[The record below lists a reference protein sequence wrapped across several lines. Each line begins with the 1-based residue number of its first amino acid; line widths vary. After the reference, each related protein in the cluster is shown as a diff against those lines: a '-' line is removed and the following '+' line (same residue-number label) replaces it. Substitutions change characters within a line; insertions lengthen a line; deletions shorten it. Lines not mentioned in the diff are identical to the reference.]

1 MKLLFPII
9 MYTNGVLAAY
19 LMYRYLIL
27 KGKRYIEDK
36 IFMIMCF
43 GSAVWSIGFAAL
55 FMQEEPDNAFICRAI
70 GMIGVFLYMISAQ
83 IFISHMADIPKIW
96 KYVVNGFSL
105 WGIIL
110 YFLMTRKGLVIFTP
124 NIFGMSYQF
133 VPGTIYNLY
142 TVYTVVVSL
151 NILVIILYV
160 MRTAKVKRLVVFAR
174 RLILLTIFM
183 LIGIILDTIF
193 PMFGLPAIPGSSV
206 TQYWGM
212 IGVYYAIRAISRS
225 RINLNNMS
233 QFIYYSIAAP
243 VFVYDTKRRLQIIN
257 DAGVSFLRV
266 ERDDRELR
274 NLWINRIFDV
284 DPDEIF
290 FTDSTNKEFDALCKK
305 NKCYCSLAVNAISD
319 AYGDVIGYIIIVG
332 DLSER
337 IRTMNELEE
346 AKRQADAANSAKSA
360 FLANMS
366 HEIRTPMNAIV
377 GFSELALSE
386 ELEPQVKEYIVDIR
400 KASHNLLAIIN
411 DILDISK
418 IESGKMELVCG
429 EYYTKTLFN
438 DVFLIM
444 DSQAKKKGLEF
455 KMTVSENMPKKMY
468 GDKIRIRGILINLLN
483 NAVKYTENGSV
494 ELKAEI
500 IDRKKDV
507 AVLKFCVKDT
517 GIGIAKEDQEK
528 LFESFSQ
535 VDKTVNYGKEGTG
548 LGLAIVKG
556 FVQMMNGEVSVESEY
571 GKGSAFTVVIQQKIL
586 DASAMDKI
594 YTNSNEVSEDY
605 GMTDMKLENVRVL
618 IVDDNMMNLKMAK
631 HSMEHYGMTV
641 DIAGSG
647 KLAVDM
653 CRQTHYRIVFMDQM
667 MPVMD
672 GVEAMKEIRKLDDY
686 YAVGGEAKIVI
697 LTANTMSGMRT
708 QMMQE
713 GFDEF
718 LGKPINFKQLERLL
732 KRYIPEHIQ
741 NV

>member
-55 FMQEEPDNAFICRAI
+55 FMQEEPDKAFICRAI

-105 WGIIL
+105 LGIIL

-151 NILVIILYV
+151 NTLIIILYA

-183 LIGIILDTIF
+183 MVGIILDTIF

-631 HSMEHYGMTV
+631 RSMEHYGMTV

>member
-233 QFIYYSIAAP
+233 QFIYYSISAP
-243 VFVYDTKRRLQIIN
+243 VLVYDTKRRLQIIN

-517 GIGIAKEDQEK
+517 GIGIAKEDQER

-631 HSMEHYGMTV
+631 RSMEHYGMTV

>member
-105 WGIIL
+105 LGIIL

-151 NILVIILYV
+151 NILVIVLYV

-233 QFIYYSIAAP
+233 QFIYYSISAP
-243 VFVYDTKRRLQIIN
+243 VLVYDTKRRLQIIN

-631 HSMEHYGMTV
+631 RSMEHYGMTV

>member
-233 QFIYYSIAAP
+233 QFIYYSISAP
-243 VFVYDTKRRLQIIN
+243 VLVYDTKRRLQIIN

-631 HSMEHYGMTV
+631 RSMEHYGMTV

>member
-55 FMQEEPDNAFICRAI
+55 FMQEEPDKAFICRAI

-105 WGIIL
+105 LGIIL

-142 TVYTVVVSL
+142 TVYTVVVFL
-151 NILVIILYV
+151 NILIIILYA

-183 LIGIILDTIF
+183 MVGIILDTIF

-212 IGVYYAIRAISRS
+212 IGVYYAIRAISHS

-243 VFVYDTKRRLQIIN
+243 VLVYDTKRRLQIIN
-257 DAGVSFLRV
+257 DAGVSFLCV

-631 HSMEHYGMTV
+631 RSMEHYGMTV

>member
-243 VFVYDTKRRLQIIN
+243 VLVYDTKRRLQIIN

-319 AYGDVIGYIIIVG
+319 EYGDVIGYIIIVG

-337 IRTMNELEE
+337 IRTMSELEE

-631 HSMEHYGMTV
+631 RSMEHYGMTV

>member
-55 FMQEEPDNAFICRAI
+55 FMQEEPDKAFICRAI

-105 WGIIL
+105 LGIIL

-151 NILVIILYV
+151 NTLIIILYA

-183 LIGIILDTIF
+183 MVGIILDTIF

-243 VFVYDTKRRLQIIN
+243 VLVYDTKRRLQIIN

-631 HSMEHYGMTV
+631 RSMEHYGMTV

>member
-233 QFIYYSIAAP
+233 QFIYYSISAP
-243 VFVYDTKRRLQIIN
+243 VLVYDTKRRLQIIN

-556 FVQMMNGEVSVESEY
+556 FVQMMNGEVSVELS
-571 GKGSAFTVVIQQKIL
+571 
-586 DASAMDKI
+586 
-594 YTNSNEVSEDY
+594 
-605 GMTDMKLENVRVL
+605 L
-618 IVDDNMMNLKMAK
+618 I
-631 HSMEHYGMTV
+631 
-641 DIAGSG
+641 
-647 KLAVDM
+647 
-653 CRQTHYRIVFMDQM
+653 
-667 MPVMD
+667 
-672 GVEAMKEIRKLDDY
+672 
-686 YAVGGEAKIVI
+686 
-697 LTANTMSGMRT
+697 
-708 QMMQE
+708 
-713 GFDEF
+713 
-718 LGKPINFKQLERLL
+718 
-732 KRYIPEHIQ
+732 HI
-741 NV
+741 

>member
-105 WGIIL
+105 LGIIL

-151 NILVIILYV
+151 NILVIVLYV

-243 VFVYDTKRRLQIIN
+243 VLVYDTKRRLQIIN

-360 FLANMS
+360 FFANMS

-500 IDRKKDV
+500 IDRKKDA

-517 GIGIAKEDQEK
+517 GIGIAKEDQQK

-535 VDKTVNYGKEGTG
+535 VDKAINYGKEGTG

-631 HSMEHYGMTV
+631 RSMEHYGMTV

-647 KLAVDM
+647 KLAIDM

-708 QMMQE
+708 QMMPE

-732 KRYIPEHIQ
+732 KQYIPEHIR

>member
-55 FMQEEPDNAFICRAI
+55 FMQEEPDKAFICRAI

-233 QFIYYSIAAP
+233 QFIYYSISAP
-243 VFVYDTKRRLQIIN
+243 VLVYDTKRRLQIIN

-631 HSMEHYGMTV
+631 RSMEHYGMTV

>member
-55 FMQEEPDNAFICRAI
+55 FMQEEPDKAFICRAI

-105 WGIIL
+105 LGIIL
-110 YFLMTRKGLVIFTP
+110 YFLMTRNGLVIFTP

-151 NILVIILYV
+151 NILIIILYA

-183 LIGIILDTIF
+183 MVGIILDTIF

-631 HSMEHYGMTV
+631 RSMEHYGMTV

>member
-233 QFIYYSIAAP
+233 QFIYYSISAP
-243 VFVYDTKRRLQIIN
+243 VLVYDTKRRLQIIN

-386 ELEPQVKEYIVDIR
+386 EL
-400 KASHNLLAIIN
+400 
-411 DILDISK
+411 
-418 IESGKMELVCG
+418 
-429 EYYTKTLFN
+429 
-438 DVFLIM
+438 
-444 DSQAKKKGLEF
+444 
-455 KMTVSENMPKKMY
+455 
-468 GDKIRIRGILINLLN
+468 
-483 NAVKYTENGSV
+483 
-494 ELKAEI
+494 
-500 IDRKKDV
+500 
-507 AVLKFCVKDT
+507 
-517 GIGIAKEDQEK
+517 
-528 LFESFSQ
+528 
-535 VDKTVNYGKEGTG
+535 
-548 LGLAIVKG
+548 
-556 FVQMMNGEVSVESEY
+556 
-571 GKGSAFTVVIQQKIL
+571 
-586 DASAMDKI
+586 
-594 YTNSNEVSEDY
+594 
-605 GMTDMKLENVRVL
+605 
-618 IVDDNMMNLKMAK
+618 
-631 HSMEHYGMTV
+631 
-641 DIAGSG
+641 
-647 KLAVDM
+647 
-653 CRQTHYRIVFMDQM
+653 
-667 MPVMD
+667 
-672 GVEAMKEIRKLDDY
+672 
-686 YAVGGEAKIVI
+686 
-697 LTANTMSGMRT
+697 
-708 QMMQE
+708 
-713 GFDEF
+713 
-718 LGKPINFKQLERLL
+718 
-732 KRYIPEHIQ
+732 
-741 NV
+741 

>member
-55 FMQEEPDNAFICRAI
+55 FMQEEPDKAFICRAI

-105 WGIIL
+105 LGIIL

-183 LIGIILDTIF
+183 LIGIVLDTIF

-233 QFIYYSIAAP
+233 QFIYYSISAP
-243 VFVYDTKRRLQIIN
+243 VLVYDTKRRLQIIN

-631 HSMEHYGMTV
+631 RSMEHYGMTV

-686 YAVGGEAKIVI
+686 YAMGGEAKIVI

>member
-55 FMQEEPDNAFICRAI
+55 FMQEEPDKAFICRAI

-105 WGIIL
+105 LGIIL

-151 NILVIILYV
+151 NTLIIILYA

-183 LIGIILDTIF
+183 MVGIILDTIF

-233 QFIYYSIAAP
+233 QFIYYSISAP
-243 VFVYDTKRRLQIIN
+243 VLVYDTKRRLQIIN

-631 HSMEHYGMTV
+631 RSMEHYGMTV

-647 KLAVDM
+647 KLAIDM

>member
-43 GSAVWSIGFAAL
+43 GSVVWSIGFAAL

-96 KYVVNGFSL
+96 KYLVNGFSL
-105 WGIIL
+105 LGIIL

-142 TVYTVVVSL
+142 SVYTVVVAL
-151 NILVIILYV
+151 NILVIVLYV

-212 IGVYYAIRAISRS
+212 IGVYYAIRAISHS
-225 RINLNNMS
+225 RINPNNMS
-233 QFIYYSIAAP
+233 QFIYYSISAP
-243 VFVYDTKRRLQIIN
+243 VLVYDTKRKLQIIN

-346 AKRQADAANSAKSA
+346 AKHQADAANSAKSA

-500 IDRKKDV
+500 IDRKKDA

-517 GIGIAKEDQEK
+517 GIGIAKEDQQK

-535 VDKTVNYGKEGTG
+535 VDKTINYGKEGTG

-631 HSMEHYGMTV
+631 RSMEHYGMTV

-647 KLAVDM
+647 KLAIDM

-732 KRYIPEHIQ
+732 KQYIPEHIR

>member
-233 QFIYYSIAAP
+233 QFIYYSISAP
-243 VFVYDTKRRLQIIN
+243 VLVYDTKRRLQIIN

-535 VDKTVNYGKEGTG
+535 VDKTVNYGKEGPG

-631 HSMEHYGMTV
+631 RSMEHYGMTV

>member
-55 FMQEEPDNAFICRAI
+55 FMQEEPDKAFICRAI

-105 WGIIL
+105 LGIIL

-151 NILVIILYV
+151 NTLIIILYA

-183 LIGIILDTIF
+183 MVGIILDTIF

-212 IGVYYAIRAISRS
+212 IGVYYAIRAISHS

-243 VFVYDTKRRLQIIN
+243 VLVYDTKRRLQIIN

-631 HSMEHYGMTV
+631 RSMEHYGMTV

>member
-55 FMQEEPDNAFICRAI
+55 FMQEEPDKAFICRAI

-83 IFISHMADIPKIW
+83 IFISHMADITKIW

-105 WGIIL
+105 LGIIL

-151 NILVIILYV
+151 NILIIVLYA

-183 LIGIILDTIF
+183 MVGIILDTIF

-243 VFVYDTKRRLQIIN
+243 VLVYDTKRRLQIIN

-346 AKRQADAANSAKSA
+346 AKRQADTANSAKSA

-386 ELEPQVKEYIVDIR
+386 ELEPQVKEYIIDIR

-631 HSMEHYGMTV
+631 RSMEHYGMTV

>member
-55 FMQEEPDNAFICRAI
+55 FMQEEPDKAFICRAI

-233 QFIYYSIAAP
+233 QFIYYSISAP
-243 VFVYDTKRRLQIIN
+243 VLVYDTKRRLQIIN

-274 NLWINRIFDV
+274 NL
-284 DPDEIF
+284 
-290 FTDSTNKEFDALCKK
+290 
-305 NKCYCSLAVNAISD
+305 
-319 AYGDVIGYIIIVG
+319 
-332 DLSER
+332 
-337 IRTMNELEE
+337 
-346 AKRQADAANSAKSA
+346 
-360 FLANMS
+360 
-366 HEIRTPMNAIV
+366 
-377 GFSELALSE
+377 
-386 ELEPQVKEYIVDIR
+386 
-400 KASHNLLAIIN
+400 
-411 DILDISK
+411 
-418 IESGKMELVCG
+418 
-429 EYYTKTLFN
+429 
-438 DVFLIM
+438 
-444 DSQAKKKGLEF
+444 
-455 KMTVSENMPKKMY
+455 
-468 GDKIRIRGILINLLN
+468 
-483 NAVKYTENGSV
+483 
-494 ELKAEI
+494 
-500 IDRKKDV
+500 
-507 AVLKFCVKDT
+507 
-517 GIGIAKEDQEK
+517 
-528 LFESFSQ
+528 
-535 VDKTVNYGKEGTG
+535 
-548 LGLAIVKG
+548 
-556 FVQMMNGEVSVESEY
+556 
-571 GKGSAFTVVIQQKIL
+571 
-586 DASAMDKI
+586 
-594 YTNSNEVSEDY
+594 
-605 GMTDMKLENVRVL
+605 
-618 IVDDNMMNLKMAK
+618 
-631 HSMEHYGMTV
+631 
-641 DIAGSG
+641 
-647 KLAVDM
+647 
-653 CRQTHYRIVFMDQM
+653 
-667 MPVMD
+667 
-672 GVEAMKEIRKLDDY
+672 
-686 YAVGGEAKIVI
+686 
-697 LTANTMSGMRT
+697 
-708 QMMQE
+708 
-713 GFDEF
+713 
-718 LGKPINFKQLERLL
+718 
-732 KRYIPEHIQ
+732 
-741 NV
+741 